1 MLFTELSRVIEQVG
15 KDKGISQELIVDVV
29 KSAMVTAAKKKF
41 GSQNEIEAVI
51 NEDTGEVELYLFKKI
66 VEQVKDP
73 YGEISLEDA
82 KKMDEG
88 AILGDELG
96 IKLDSEQFGRIAAQ
110 IVKQVIIQKVRD
122 AEKEIIYNEFKSR
135 QGEIISGICRR
146 VEHGNVIVDLGKT
159 EAVLPIREQIPGE
172 TFRVGDRVQ
181 GYLLQVQQTQRGPR
195 IILSRSSELFLMKL
209 FELEIPEVREHII
222 EIKGCAREPGVRAKI
237 AVFSKDRDVDPVGAC
252 VGMKGARVQ
261 NIIQELKGE
270 KIDIVPW
277 NEDITKY
284 VCGAISPAE
293 VVKVVVDESKKRM
306 DVVVPDDHLSL
317 AIGKKGL
324 NVRLASRMTGWEL
337 DVVSESR
344 ISERLQKAREN
355 LMAINGMIETV
366 ALALYQHGIDTADVL
381 MTHTPEALA
390 EIPGL
395 SAEKAAVY
403 IEAAKALVAQRQAKT
418 DEQSAT
424 EEPTG
429 GASRGRRGVSEKRVG
444 KVTSLD
450 AIAPEYDALLAQ
462 VDDILGIP
470 KEAQAAQKEDSQQV
484 ETSTEKESQ
493 TRSKATADKKEGES
507 DGSN

>member
-1 MLFTELSRVIEQVG
+1 MLFTELTRVIEQVG
-15 KDKGISQELIVDVV
+15 KDKGISHEQMMEVV

-41 GSQNEIEAVI
+41 GSQNEIDAVI
-51 NEDTGEVELYLFKKI
+51 NEDTGEVELYLFKKV
-66 VEQVKDP
+66 VEKITDP
-73 YGEISLEDA
+73 FSEIIFDEA
-82 KKMDEG
+82 KKLDE
-88 AILGDELG
+88 AAVLGDELG

-122 AEKEIIYNEFKSR
+122 KEKEIIYNEFKSR

-146 VEHGNVIVDLGKT
+146 VEHGNIIVDLGKT

-181 GYLLQVQQTQRGPR
+181 AYLLQVQQSQRGPR

-209 FELEIPEVREHII
+209 FELEIPEVREGII

-277 NEDITKY
+277 SEEITKY
-284 VCGAISPAE
+284 VCNAISPAE
-293 VVKVVVDESKKRM
+293 VVKVVVDDPRKRM

-324 NVRLASRMTGWEL
+324 NVRLASRMTEWDL

-355 LMAINGMIETV
+355 LMAIPGMSETM
-366 ALALYQHGIDTADVL
+366 ALSLYQHGIDGAESLITHDPEVL
-381 MTHTPEALA
+381 GGIPGMTPEKAQA
-390 EIPGL
+390 CN
-395 SAEKAAVY
+395 KAARNLVEQRQLKSQEADKLTEADSATLGASARGSHY
-403 IEAAKALVAQRQAKT
+403 QKQMSLNQVSALREKYESAAKAMRVLLG
-418 DEQSAT
+418 
-424 EEPTG
+424 EPEPDPEVETT
-429 GASRGRRGVSEKRVG
+429 AESEP
-444 KVTSLD
+444 
-450 AIAPEYDALLAQ
+450 APEAVAEE
-462 VDDILGIP
+462 VVSGGTSDD
-470 KEAQAAQKEDSQQV
+470 
-484 ETSTEKESQ
+484 
-493 TRSKATADKKEGES
+493 
-507 DGSN
+507 SN

>member
-1 MLFTELSRVIEQVG
+1 MLLNELLRVIEQVG
-15 KDKGISQELIVDVV
+15 KDKGISRDLMVDVV

-66 VEQVKDP
+66 VQQVKDP
-73 YGEISLEDA
+73 YSEISFEEA
-82 KKMDEG
+82 KKLDG
-88 AILGDELG
+88 AAVLEDELG

-146 VEHGNVIVDLGKT
+146 VEHGNIIVDLGKT

-181 GYLLQVQQTQRGPR
+181 AYLLQVQQTQRGPR

-209 FELEIPEVREHII
+209 FELEIPEVRERII

-237 AVFSKDRDVDPVGAC
+237 AVWSKDRDVDPVGAC

-277 NEDITKY
+277 SEDITKY

-293 VVKVVVDESKKRM
+293 VVKVVVDEQRKRM

-324 NVRLASRMTGWEL
+324 NVRLATRMTGWEL
-337 DVVSESR
+337 DVISESR

-355 LMAINGMIETV
+355 LMAIQGMTDTL
-366 ALALYQHGIDTADVL
+366 ALALYQHGIDTADAL
-381 MTHTPEALA
+381 ITHEPDALA
-390 EIPGL
+390 AIPGL
-395 SAEKAAVY
+395 TLEKAKEC
-403 IEAAKALVAQRQAKT
+403 IEAAKLVVQQRLAQPAEEGGVEKSQSAQRFSGQVRK
-418 DEQSAT
+418 
-424 EEPTG
+424 G
-429 GASRGRRGVSEKRVG
+429 GAPGRWSPSDLEHLKGSFEKCVQQ
-444 KVTSLD
+444 LN
-450 AIAPEYDALLAQ
+450 EM
-462 VDDILGIP
+462 LGEKP
-470 KEAQAAQKEDSQQV
+470 VEAEPASSSDGAAS
-484 ETSTEKESQ
+484 STESQ
-493 TRSKATADKKEGES
+493 
-507 DGSN
+507 